1 MTYIFSQEISKVA
14 DKRKSMLDEMAI
26 QMQTIREQHKEE
38 LAGLKTS
45 HKVLALVGV
54 HFAFLPFF
62 FIFAYFRLV
71 NCNLINLLPFIV

>member
-54 HFAFLPFF
+54 HFAFFLPFF
-62 FIFAYFRLV
+62 LYLHILDW
-71 NCNLINLLPFIV
+71 